1 MAYRIRKKNTPDN
14 GPVSAAGTSGEP
26 PLPPRVEAMAGKLT
40 GAGSS
45 RNAWGFAGT
54 ILFIL
59 LVGTGVVYHIHSK
72 KVAKESDAAAVETK
86 AEQLYSRGQQTNGP
100 ELVEAKKLLEQVMST
115 YPETPSARVAPLFLA
130 SIINIQ
136 TPQDSAKAIEWLHRG
151 LDLNAGNM
159 KLLPFYYESMG
170 LTMMSAHQYD
180 QAIAMFQKVT
190 EFPGKILADAALYN
204 IGKTYEIL
212 NQPAL
217 AIINYKKLVKEFPS
231 SPWAAESEPFLMK
244 NGVTPP
250 ATTQPLP
257 VSPQK

>member
-1 MAYRIRKKNTPDN
+1 M
-14 GPVSAAGTSGEP
+14 GPS
-26 PLPPRVEAMAGKLT
+26 K
-40 GAGSS
+40 
-45 RNAWGFAGT
+45 NAWGFAGT
-54 ILFIL
+54 IIFIL
-59 LVGTGVVYHIHSK
+59 LVGVGIVYHIHSK
-72 KVAKESDAAAVETK
+72 KVAKESAAAALETK
-86 AEQLYSRGQQTNGP
+86 AEQLYSQGQQTNGL
-100 ELVEAKKLLEQVMST
+100 ELVEAKKLLEQVMTT
-115 YPETPSARVAPLFLA
+115 YPDTPSSRVAPLFLA

-136 TPQDSAKAIEWLHRG
+136 TPQDSQKSIEWLHRG

-190 EFPGKILADAALYN
+190 EFPGKTLADAALYN

-217 AIINYKKLVKEFPS
+217 AIINYKKLVKDFPS
-231 SPWAAESEPFLMK
+231 SPWSAESEPFLMK

-257 VSPQK
+257 FSPQK

>member
-86 AEQLYSRGQQTNGP
+86 AEQLYSR
-100 ELVEAKKLLEQVMST
+100 
-115 YPETPSARVAPLFLA
+115 
-130 SIINIQ
+130 
-136 TPQDSAKAIEWLHRG
+136 
-151 LDLNAGNM
+151 
-159 KLLPFYYESMG
+159 
-170 LTMMSAHQYD
+170 
-180 QAIAMFQKVT
+180 
-190 EFPGKILADAALYN
+190 
-204 IGKTYEIL
+204 
-212 NQPAL
+212 
-217 AIINYKKLVKEFPS
+217 
-231 SPWAAESEPFLMK
+231 
-244 NGVTPP
+244 
-250 ATTQPLP
+250 
-257 VSPQK
+257 

>member
-1 MAYRIRKKNTPDN
+1 MAYRIRKKNTPEN
-14 GPVSAAGTSGEP
+14 ASSPVSSTPGTP
-26 PLPPRVEAMAGKLT
+26 PVPPRVEALADRISGMGPSK
-40 GAGSS
+40 
-45 RNAWGFAGT
+45 NAWGFVGT

-59 LVGTGVVYHIHSK
+59 LVGVGIVYHIHSK
-72 KVAKESDAAAVETK
+72 KVAKESEAAALETK

-100 ELVEAKKLLEQVMST
+100 ELVEAKKLLEQVMSS
-115 YPETPSARVAPLFLA
+115 YPDTPSSHVAPLFLA

-136 TPQDSAKAIEWLHRG
+136 SPQDSSKAIEWLHRG
-151 LDLNAGNM
+151 LDMNAGNM

-190 EFPGKILADAALYN
+190 EFPEKTLADAALYN

-257 VSPQK
+257 LSPQK